1 MNIEV
6 MEKILNDMLQS
17 LWEFKSEDVIYYE
30 KQVSKIMKFA
40 KELTNE
46 KED

>member
-17 LWEFKSEDVIYYE
+17 LDEFKSEDIVYYQR
-30 KQVSKIMKFA
+30 QVKRILSYVEWLENSSK
-40 KELTNE
+40 
-46 KED
+46 